1 MVACGRRDQ
10 DKRVRIEKD
19 YAMTSP
25 PSSSL
30 AVRRSAAMG
39 SAWAPFRYR
48 IFALVWVAT
57 VISNVGGWMYS
68 AAAGWL
74 MTNLTSDPLM
84 VSLVQVANSLPVLIF
99 AFPAGALADVVDKR
113 KFLIGAE
120 TSIALLSTLFAFLV
134 WRGLVGPQ
142 TLLLFVFVIG
152 AVGALTAAPWQAV
165 VPELVPKEHLAP
177 AVALNSLG
185 RQCQPRGRVGP
196 GWRADRSSGDLR
208 PVLGEWREQCGSD
221 RGAAMVVSRAAFGGS
236 PTRRTLGLGH
246 AYRVSACLPQ
256 PTDARNDDSSDG
268 VFHVRKRLLGVCF
281 HL

>member
-1 MVACGRRDQ
+1 MLRRVHAVAASLPLDFDDMVACGRRDQ

-185 RQCQPRGRVGP
+185 VN
-196 GWRADRSSGDLR
+196 
-208 PVLGEWREQCGSD
+208 
-221 RGAAMVVSRAAFGGS
+221 VSRAVGSALGGVLIAAVGIS
-236 PTRRTLGLGH
+236 APFWANGVSNAGVIGALLWWRPVPRSVDHLPAERLGSAMRTGF
-246 AYRVSACLPQ
+246 R
-256 PTDARNDDSSDG
+256 
-268 VFHVRKRLLGVCF
+268 HVRHNPECAQR
-281 HL
+281 